1 MDLLTH
7 PGDGHVFPG
16 DRRESW
22 QSQTPRYTN
31 ESISP
36 HQGNDEHQ
44 TVPGNSAHFCSHDIM
59 LFFVCLFVYTIT
71 TWSLSIHWFID
82 SFNKPLL
89 NTYYMPNTVLGTWG
103 AAVSKMGPVPVELAI

>member
-59 LFFVCLFVYTIT
+59 LFLFVCLFIQLLLGPYQSIG
-71 TWSLSIHWFID
+71 SLIH
-82 SFNKPLL
+82 STNR
-89 NTYYMPNTVLGTWG
+89 Y
-103 AAVSKMGPVPVELAI
+103 